1 MLEIRELVIKAVVNE
16 DRELRD
22 TNIPTAI
29 TAAKI
34 ADQVQAAIKKTKER

>member
-16 DRELRD
+16 GKELRNTD
-22 TNIPTAI
+22 IPTEI

-34 ADQVQAAIKKTKER
+34 ADQIQSAIKKTKER